1 MRKKDI
7 LCNLTEKPDLVFSHS
22 IKKLADKNN
31 EYTAF
36 ITFLP
41 ACKDKFVEVAGHQV
55 QWAGSGF
62 KMLMYL
68 PISEK
73 WCLTAYYSPKMDLRF
88 WYFDISRKNFID
100 ENGMPCTDDVFLDL
114 VITPEGGT
122 ITLDE
127 DELQE
132 GFDKGDIS
140 KEDFDNAYVVHGQIL
155 NSKWN
160 NVDYLNEISSKLL
173 LEHGLGD
180 ISGFDSFAKIEPIT
194 KGG

>member
-1 MRKKDI
+1 
-7 LCNLTEKPDLVFSHS
+7 
-22 IKKLADKNN
+22 
-31 EYTAF
+31 
-36 ITFLP
+36 
-41 ACKDKFVEVAGHQV
+41 
-55 QWAGSGF
+55 
-62 KMLMYL
+62 
-68 PISEK
+68 
-73 WCLTAYYSPKMDLRF
+73 MDLRF